1 MPLGLKIVPQNC
13 QGLVE
18 MFGKYKHTVESGL
31 HFYIPFIQGIR
42 TVSLAM
48 QPIELPHYSIITKDN
63 AEVST
68 SVTLN
73 YHVTDSMKYEYNNTD
88 SVESMAQLVRGHLR
102 DIIGRMELND
112 ALGSTA
118 RINADLASAIGDLTN
133 TYGINVDRINID
145 ELLPS
150 AEIQRAMDKQLTA
163 DRERIAAIAQAQ
175 GEAESIRLTNE
186 AQNNALMATASAQAQ
201 ATKTRADAERY
212 RIDTVQAGLSNTDD
226 RYFKNQSIS
235 AYSQLAKSQANM
247 VVVPNDDSSNFGQ
260 TAVLA
265 QAIKESNGSGF
276 SKNSKQKENK
286 NQSE

>member
-1 MPLGLKIVPQNC
+1 MPFGIKVVSQNC

-18 MFGKYKHTVESGL
+18 SFGKYKHSVESGL
-31 HFYIPFIQGIR
+31 HFYIPLVQHIR
-42 TVSLAM
+42 IVSLAM

-68 SVTLN
+68 SITLN
-73 YHVTDSMKYEYNNTD
+73 YHVTDAVKYEYNNTD

-118 RINADLASAIGDLTN
+118 KINADLSIAIGDLTN

-150 AEIQRAMDKQLTA
+150 EEIQWAMDKQLTA
-163 DRERIAAIAQAQ
+163 DRQRIATIVQAE

-186 AQNNALMATASAQAQ
+186 AKNNALMATAKAQAQ
-201 ATKTRADAERY
+201 ATRTRADAERY
-212 RIDTVQAGLSNTDD
+212 RIDTVQAGLTNADD
-226 RYFKNQSIS
+226 KYFKNQSIN
-235 AYSQLAKSQANM
+235 AYSKLAESAANV
-247 VVVPNDDSSNFGQ
+247 VVVPNDDSSNYGQ
-260 TAVLA
+260 TALIA
-265 QAIKESNGSGF
+265 QAL
-276 SKNSKQKENK
+276 KQDN
-286 NQSE
+286 NFTDDYQSSEPK

>member
-1 MPLGLKIVPQNC
+1 MPFGIKIVPQNC

-31 HFYIPFIQGIR
+31 HFYIPFVQGIR

-112 ALGSTA
+112 ALGSTV
-118 RINADLASAIGDLTN
+118 RINADLATAIGDLTN

-150 AEIQRAMDKQLTA
+150 DEIQRAMDKQLTA

-212 RIDTVQAGLSNTDD
+212 RIDTVQAGLSNTDQ
-226 RYFKNQSIS
+226 RYFKNQSIA
-235 AYSQLAKSQANM
+235 AYSDLAKSQANM
-247 VVVPNDDSSNFGQ
+247 VVVPNDDNSNFGQ

-265 QAIKESNGSGF
+265 QAIEGKNTVDESED
-276 SKNSKQKENK
+276 SKKADQGD
-286 NQSE
+286 QAQ

>member
-18 MFGKYKHTVESGL
+18 MFGKYKHPVESGL

-118 RINADLASAIGDLTN
+118 HINADLASAIGDLTN

-265 QAIKESNGSGF
+265 QTIKEHNGSGF

-286 NQSE
+286 NQTE